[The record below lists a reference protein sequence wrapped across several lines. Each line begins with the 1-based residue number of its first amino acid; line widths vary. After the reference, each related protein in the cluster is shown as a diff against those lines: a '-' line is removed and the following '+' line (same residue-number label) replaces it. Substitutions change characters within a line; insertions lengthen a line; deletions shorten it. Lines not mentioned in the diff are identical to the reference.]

1 MVRRLLPP
9 SALHPCD
16 LDEVVPGPEFRIS
29 GDENRSVLR
38 WENLRDTETS
48 LPPADSHGYIS
59 FYLRGNP
66 MKSLLSPVAVYVA
79 TLLLFSMA
87 PISADTARGAG
98 DGPVPQ
104 GAALPPNLL
113 DGRTFVAQ
121 SGEKGKQAS
130 KMDTFVFRDGRFLS
144 ETCTP
149 YGFGD
154 APYQSTVDG
163 ATVRF
168 HAETHS
174 PTHGKMVWDGNVKDN
189 AIEATSI
196 WTRERWYWNIK
207 KEYWF
212 RGQMKK

>member
-1 MVRRLLPP
+1 MVAPRPAASLAAIAIALISVTAMGAGAVPGAVGGVASP
-9 SALHPCD
+9 SA
-16 LDEVVPGPEFRIS
+16 
-29 GDENRSVLR
+29 
-38 WENLRDTETS
+38 T
-48 LPPADSHGYIS
+48 PA
-59 FYLRGNP
+59 
-66 MKSLLSPVAVYVA
+66 
-79 TLLLFSMA
+79 FS
-87 PISADTARGAG
+87 S
-98 DGPVPQ
+98 
-104 GAALPPNLL
+104 L
-113 DGRTFVAQ
+113 DGKTFVAQ

-130 KMDTFVFRDGRFLS
+130 KKDTFVFRDGRFLS

-154 APYQSTVDG
+154 APYQATVDG

-174 PTHGKMVWDGNVKDN
+174 PTHGKMVWDGIVKDD

-212 RGQMKK
+212 RGQ

>member
-1 MVRRLLPP
+1 MIAPLSPTLSATIAIVLSFVTVMGADAIP
-9 SALHPCD
+9 SA
-16 LDEVVPGPEFRIS
+16 V
-29 GDENRSVLR
+29 
-38 WENLRDTETS
+38 
-48 LPPADSHGYIS
+48 
-59 FYLRGNP
+59 
-66 MKSLLSPVAVYVA
+66 
-79 TLLLFSMA
+79 
-87 PISADTARGAG
+87 
-98 DGPVPQ
+98 
-104 GAALPPNLL
+104 GAAESPSAVPALSSL

-130 KMDTFVFRDGRFLS
+130 KKDTFVFRDGRFLS

-154 APYQSTVDG
+154 APYQATADG

-174 PTHGKMVWDGNVKDN
+174 PTHGTMVWDGIVKDN

-212 RGQMKK
+212 KGQMRK